1 MATIICTGTPGTGK
15 TKIAKLIAKKYSLDY
30 VDVGEEIRK
39 NKLYSYYDKKLCSYV
54 IDKKKLVKLLRG
66 LVKKHKNA
74 ILDSHLSHYLDKKH
88 VKLCIVVKCDIGIL
102 KKRLEKRRYNKKK
115 IRENLDAEIFY
126 VCLVEAIELGH
137 RVVVVDTSKGFK
149 NVFIDKVGK

>member
-1 MATIICTGTPGTGK
+1 M
-15 TKIAKLIAKKYSLDY
+15 
-30 VDVGEEIRK
+30 
-39 NKLYSYYDKKLCSYV
+39 
-54 IDKKKLVKLLRG
+54 
-66 LVKKHKNA
+66 
-74 ILDSHLSHYLDKKH
+74 ILDSHLSHYLDKKYAD
-88 VKLCIVVKCDIGIL
+88 LCVVVKCDIAIL
-102 KKRLEKRRYNKKK
+102 KKRLEKRGYNKKK